1 MNDQRGTLDVANM
14 LYLCVEVDVY
24 AGGVFIQQ
32 ATGWNLYLSM
42 IPLLILTALYTIAGL

>member
-1 MNDQRGTLDVANM
+1 M
-14 LYLCVEVDVY
+14 LSLCVEVDVY